1 MGFDIV
7 LDTNKLQ
14 LEGLWGS
21 ILCNIGTPSESN
33 IKPQSPVLYSE
44 VFIHVLPLQ
53 PSQAMSMLWIKSG
66 PASELSPHPLS
77 MTSLLALLS
86 VLQTPTPARTNLP
99 LECDTWEWH
108 LGTLGVLGSGLFP
121 GPFSFS
127 SRLKEMDPAQM
138 SPECEK
144 HLWSAL
150 ISHIIINLA
159 FMSWFYEMEL
169 RISKI
174 KHILLFFYS
183 LLW

>member
-1 MGFDIV
+1 MVFDIV

-86 VLQTPTPARTNLP
+86 GLQTPTPARTNLP
-99 LECDTWEWH
+99 WCVTPASDTWGHWVCWGQGYSLAHSH
-108 LGTLGVLGSGLFP
+108 LAAGWRQWTQLWCHQSVRNIYDL
-121 GPFSFS
+121 
-127 SRLKEMDPAQM
+127 
-138 SPECEK
+138 
-144 HLWSAL
+144 LWSY
-150 ISHIIINLA
+150 IS
-159 FMSWFYEMEL
+159 
-169 RISKI
+169 
-174 KHILLFFYS
+174 
-183 LLW
+183 